1 MSSTQPFE
9 NDVFISYRH
18 LDNELVDEQGKGWIT
33 NFHER
38 FESVL
43 GEALGYE
50 PKVWRDSRLQGN
62 VYFAGTLKEQIQKT
76 AIVISILSPG
86 YLQSDWCLGELREF
100 CRLADE
106 TGGLLIG
113 DKMRVFKVVK
123 THIDLK
129 EHPPEFQKQLG
140 YEFYEIDKMTQRPV
154 AFGQELGRN
163 RDPKYWSK
171 LDDLAWDVKQVLS
184 VINPRRHVPDPG
196 SVFSRAPGSEQGTVY
211 LAQTTR
217 DLSVERD
224 QIKRELQNR
233 GYEILPEQELPLISP
248 SYEEAVRECVR
259 RAKLS
264 VHLIGGSY
272 GIVPEGAGNRSIV
285 RLQNEIAA
293 ERSKDQAFSRL
304 LWLPVG
310 LTAQEEQQAQFIEH
324 LRTDATTQQ
333 GAELL
338 QTPLEELKNVIQL
351 RLSSN
356 GLGSKAKPSGETPA
370 KVYLI
375 FDKRDLEGVLP
386 LNNYLS
392 DQHYHVLLPLIDDE
406 GVDDSEGF
414 EIHKGNLAE
423 CDAVLIYYGNANQLW
438 FEYKRRDLKKIV
450 ALERKTLLT
459 AEAVYVASPKTAHK
473 QLFNSPDTL
482 IIRNFEDFSPAVL
495 DSFVARVQTA
505 AKGANDARN

>member
-1 MSSTQPFE
+1 MSTPTFIE
-9 NDVFISYRH
+9 DVFISYRH
-18 LDNELVDEQGKGWIT
+18 LDNGLLDDQGKGWID

-38 FESVL
+38 FASVL

-50 PKVWRDSRLQGN
+50 PLVWRDPRLPGN
-62 VYFAGTLKEQIQKT
+62 AYFADVLEERIKNT
-76 AIVISILSPG
+76 AVVISILSPG
-86 YLQSDWCLGELREF
+86 YLQSDWCVGELREF
-100 CRLADE
+100 CRLADQ
-106 TGGLLIG
+106 TGGLLVG
-113 DKMRVFKVVK
+113 DRLRVFKVVK
-123 THIDLK
+123 THIDRA
-129 EHPPEFQKQLG
+129 EHPPEFQQQLG
-140 YEFYEIDKMTQRPV
+140 YEFYEIDKITQRPV

-163 RDPKYWSK
+163 RDQRYWSK

-184 VINPRRHVPDPG
+184 VINPRARICAPG
-196 SVFSRAPGSEQGTVY
+196 SVFSRAQGTVY

-217 DLSVERD
+217 DISSERD

-233 GYEILPEQELPLISP
+233 GFDILPERELPLVSP
-248 SYEEAVRECVR
+248 NYEAAVRECVA

-293 ERSKDQAFSRL
+293 ERNRDEAFSRL
-304 LWLPVG
+304 LWMPVG
-310 LTAQEEQQAQFIEH
+310 LTVQEEAQARFIEH
-324 LRTDATTQQ
+324 LRTDAATQQ

-356 GLGSKAKPSGETPA
+356 GRKPKDEPSGETPA
-370 KVYLI
+370 KIYLI

-386 LNNYLS
+386 LNEYLS
-392 DQHYHVLLPLIDDE
+392 ADKHYQVLLPLIDEE

-414 EIHKGNLAE
+414 EIHKDNLAR
-423 CDAVLIYYGNANQLW
+423 CDAVLIYYGNANQIW

-450 ALERKTLLT
+450 GLDRKTQLA
-459 AEAVYVASPKTAHK
+459 AEAVYVAAPRTAHK

-482 IIRNFEDFSPAVL
+482 VIKNFDDFSPAVL

-505 AKGANDARN
+505 AKGADDARN

>member
-1 MSSTQPFE
+1 MSSPHAFVD
-9 NDVFISYRH
+9 DVFISYRH
-18 LDNELVDEQGKGWIT
+18 LDNDLLDEQGKGWID
-33 NFHER
+33 NFHLR

-50 PKVWRDSRLQGN
+50 PKIWRDPRLPGN
-62 VYFAGTLKEQIQKT
+62 AYFADVLEERIQKT
-76 AIVISILSPG
+76 AVVISILSPG

-100 CRLADE
+100 CRLADQ
-106 TGGLLIG
+106 TGGLRVG
-113 DKMRVFKVVK
+113 DRMRVYKVVK
-123 THIDLK
+123 THIERD

-140 YEFYEIDKMTQRPV
+140 YEFYEIDKATQRPV

-163 RDPKYWSK
+163 RDQRYWGK
-171 LDDLAWDVKQVLS
+171 LDDLAWDVKQVLAI
-184 VINPRRHVPDPG
+184 INPRSTTPGLG
-196 SVFSRAPGSEQGTVY
+196 SVFSRAQGTVY

-217 DLSVERD
+217 DLSGERD

-233 GYEILPEQELPLISP
+233 GYDILPASELPFISP
-248 SYEEAVRECVR
+248 NYEQAVRECVG

-272 GIVPEGAGNRSIV
+272 GIVPEGAGSRSIV

-293 ERSKDQAFSRL
+293 ERSRDEAFSRL
-304 LWLPVG
+304 LWMPVG
-310 LTAQEEQQAQFIEH
+310 LAPQEEVQAQFIEH
-324 LRTDATTQQ
+324 LRTDAATQQ

-356 GLGSKAKPSGETPA
+356 GQKSDGQPSGDAPA
-370 KVYLI
+370 KIYLI

-386 LNNYLS
+386 LNDYLS
-392 DQHYHVLLPLIDDE
+392 VDKNYQVLLPLIDDE
-406 GVDDSEGF
+406 GLDDSQAF
-414 EIHKGNLAE
+414 EIHKDNLAQ
-423 CDAVLIYYGNANQLW
+423 CDAVLIYYGNANQVW

-450 ALERKTLLT
+450 GLNRKSLLA
-459 AEAVYVASPKTAHK
+459 AEAVYVASPRTAHK

-482 IIRNFEDFSPAVL
+482 VIKNFEDFSPAVL

-505 AKGANDARN
+505 AKGADNAGN

>member
-1 MSSTQPFE
+1 MSSTHAFVD
-9 NDVFISYRH
+9 DVFISYRH
-18 LDNELVDEQGKGWIT
+18 LDNELLDEEGKGWID

-50 PKVWRDSRLQGN
+50 PHIWRDPRLPGN
-62 VYFAGTLKEQIQKT
+62 AYFADVLEERIKKT
-76 AIVISILSPG
+76 ALLISILSPG
-86 YLQSDWCLGELREF
+86 YLQSDWCMGELKEF
-100 CRLADE
+100 CRLADQ
-106 TGGLLIG
+106 TGGLVVE

-123 THIDLK
+123 THVELD

-140 YEFYEIDKMTQRPV
+140 YEFYEIDKKTKRPV

-163 RDPKYWSK
+163 RDQRYWSK

-184 VINPRRHVPDPG
+184 VINPRAKAASAV
-196 SVFSRAPGSEQGTVY
+196 SVFSQAMGTIY

-217 DLSVERD
+217 DLGAERD

-233 GYEILPEQELPLISP
+233 GYDVLPDKELSFISP
-248 SYEEAVRECVR
+248 NYEESVRECVG

-272 GIVPEGAGNRSIV
+272 GIIPEGAGNRSIV

-293 ERSKDQAFSRL
+293 ERSRREAFSRL
-304 LWLPVG
+304 LWMPVG
-310 LTAQEEQQAQFIEH
+310 LTTQEEAQAQFIEN
-324 LRTDATTQQ
+324 LRTDAATQQ

-338 QTPLEELKNVIQL
+338 QTPLEELKSVIQT

-356 GLGSKAKPSGETPA
+356 GHKAEAGPAGETPP
-370 KVYLI
+370 KIYLI

-386 LNNYLS
+386 LNDYLS
-392 DQHYHVLLPLIDDE
+392 VEKNFQVLLPLIDDE
-406 GVDDSEGF
+406 GADEAQAFD
-414 EIHKGNLAE
+414 IHKENLMQ
-423 CDAVLIYYGNANQLW
+423 CDAVLIYYGNANQVW

-450 ALERKTLLT
+450 GLDRKSLLT

-473 QLFNSPDTL
+473 QLFNNPEAL
-482 IIRNFEDFSPAVL
+482 VIKNFEDFSPTAL
-495 DSFVARVQTA
+495 DAFLARVRTA
-505 AKGANDARN
+505 EKGAGDARN

>member
-1 MSSTQPFE
+1 MSSTQTYID
-9 NDVFISYRH
+9 DVFISYRH
-18 LDNELVDEQGKGWIT
+18 LDNELLDEKGKGWID

-50 PKVWRDSRLQGN
+50 PAIWRDARLQGN
-62 VYFAGTLKEQIQKT
+62 VYFQGELADRIKQT
-76 AIVISILSPG
+76 AVVISILSPG
-86 YLQSDWCLGELREF
+86 YIQSDWCLGELREF
-100 CRLADE
+100 CRLANE
-106 TGGLLIG
+106 SGSLLVGNNLRI
-113 DKMRVFKVVK
+113 FKVVK
-123 THIDLK
+123 THVDLK
-129 EHPPEFQKQLG
+129 QHPPEFQKQLG
-140 YEFYEIDKMTQRPV
+140 YEFYEVDKMTQRPV

-163 RDPKYWSK
+163 RDQRYWSK
-171 LDDLAWDVKQVLS
+171 LDDLAWDVTQVLS
-184 VINPRRHVPDPG
+184 AINPRTKIPAQG
-196 SVFSRAPGSEQGTVY
+196 SVFSRTQGIVY

-217 DLSVERD
+217 DLSGERD

-233 GYEILPEQELPLISP
+233 GYDILPEKELPLISP
-248 SYEEAVRECVR
+248 SYEEAVRECVS

-272 GIVPEGAGNRSIV
+272 GIVPEGAGSRSIV

-293 ERSKDQAFSRL
+293 ERSRDEAFSRL

-310 LTAQEEQQAQFIEH
+310 LIPHEEVQAQFIEH
-324 LRTDATTQQ
+324 LRSDAATQQ

-351 RLSSN
+351 RLTSN
-356 GLGSKAKPSGETPA
+356 GHSLKDEPAGETPP
-370 KVYLI
+370 KIYLI
-375 FDKRDLEGVLP
+375 FDKRDLESIIA
-386 LNNYLS
+386 LNDYLS
-392 DQHYHVLLPLIDDE
+392 TDKHYQVLLPLIDDE
-406 GVDDSEGF
+406 GVDDSQGF
-414 EIHKGNLAE
+414 EIHKDNLAQ

-450 ALERKTLLT
+450 GLDRKSVLA

-482 IIRNFEDFSPAVL
+482 VIKNFEDFSPAVL

-505 AKGANDARN
+505 AKGVDDARN

>member
-1 MSSTQPFE
+1 MSSTQTFVD
-9 NDVFISYRH
+9 DVFISYRH
-18 LDNELVDEQGKGWIT
+18 LDNELLDEQGKGWID

-50 PKVWRDSRLQGN
+50 PTIWRDARLEGN
-62 VYFAGTLKEQIQKT
+62 AYFADVLEGRIQKT
-76 AIVISILSPG
+76 AVVISILSPG

-100 CRLADE
+100 CRLADK
-106 TGGLLIG
+106 TGGLRVG
-113 DKMRVFKVVK
+113 DTMRVFKVVK
-123 THIDLK
+123 THIEREL
-129 EHPPEFQKQLG
+129 HPPEFQKQLG
-140 YEFYEIDKMTQRPV
+140 YEFYEIDKATQRPV
-154 AFGQELGRN
+154 AFGQELGRS
-163 RDPKYWSK
+163 RDQRYWSK

-184 VINPRRHVPDPG
+184 IINPRAKIPAQG
-196 SVFSRAPGSEQGTVY
+196 SVFSRALGAVY

-217 DLSVERD
+217 DLSGERD

-233 GYEILPEQELPLISP
+233 GYDILPETELPFISP
-248 SYEEAVRECVR
+248 NYEEAVRECVG

-293 ERSKDQAFSRL
+293 ERNRDQAFSRL
-304 LWLPVG
+304 LWMPVG
-310 LTAQEEQQAQFIEH
+310 LMPQEEVQAQFIEH

-356 GLGSKAKPSGETPA
+356 GVEPKEEPSGETPR
-370 KVYLI
+370 KIYLI
-375 FDKRDLEGVLP
+375 FDKRDLEGIMP
-386 LNNYLS
+386 LNDYLS
-392 DQHYHVLLPLIDDE
+392 VEKNYQVLLPLIDDE
-406 GVDDSEGF
+406 GTDDAEGF
-414 EIHKGNLAE
+414 EIHKDNLAQ
-423 CDAVLIYYGNANQLW
+423 CDAVLIYYGNANQVW
-438 FEYKRRDLKKIV
+438 FDYKRRDLKKMV
-450 ALERKTLLT
+450 GLDRKSLLA

-482 IIRNFEDFSPAVL
+482 VIKNFEDFSPAAL
-495 DSFVARVQTA
+495 DSFLARVQTA
-505 AKGANDARN
+505 AKGADNAGN

>member
-1 MSSTQPFE
+1 MSSTLSFE
-9 NDVFISYRH
+9 NDVFISYPHR
-18 LDNELVDEQGKGWIT
+18 DNELLDEHGKGWVD

-50 PKVWRDSRLQGN
+50 PKIWRDPRLQGN
-62 VYFAGTLKEQIQKT
+62 VYFPGTLKEQIQKS
-76 AIVISILSPG
+76 AVVISILSPS
-86 YLQSDWCLGELREF
+86 YVQSGWCLGELKEF
-100 CRLADE
+100 CRLAE
-106 TGGLLIG
+106 QTGGLLIG
-113 DKMRVFKVVK
+113 DKMRAFKVVK

-129 EHPPEFQKQLG
+129 DHPPDFKNQLG
-140 YEFYEIDKMTQRPV
+140 YEFYEMDKMSQRPV

-163 RDPKYWSK
+163 RDQRYWSK

-184 VINPRRHVPDPG
+184 VINPRRQ
-196 SVFSRAPGSEQGTVY
+196 VFDIPPIFAPASQGTVY

-217 DLSVERD
+217 DLSGERD

-233 GYEILPEQELPLISP
+233 GYDILPEKELPLISP
-248 SYEEAVRECVR
+248 NYEEAVRECVS

-272 GIVPEGAGNRSIV
+272 GIVPEGADNRSIV

-293 ERSKDQAFSRL
+293 ERSQDRAFSRL

-310 LTAQEEQQAQFIEH
+310 LTPLEKTQAQFIEN
-324 LRTDATTQQ
+324 LRTDAATQQ

-356 GLGSKAKPSGETPA
+356 GHETKPPDETAKI
-370 KVYLI
+370 YLI

-386 LNNYLS
+386 LNDYLS
-392 DQHYHVLLPLIDDE
+392 ADKHFHVLLPLIDEE
-406 GVDDSEGF
+406 GVDDSQGF
-414 EIHKGNLAE
+414 EIHKDNLAQ

-438 FEYKRRDLKKIV
+438 FEYKRRDLKKMV
-450 ALERKTLLT
+450 GLERKTLLA
-459 AEAVYVASPKTAHK
+459 AEAVYVASPQTAHK
-473 QLFNSPDTL
+473 KLFSSSPDTL
-482 IIRNFEDFSPAVL
+482 VIKNFEDFAPAVL
-495 DSFVARVQTA
+495 DSFVARVETM
-505 AKGANDARN
+505 AKGADDARN